1 MITTAEFY
9 CSLLIAQAVELW
21 RKNFRETNNK
31 TKQILNKKTSQQI
44 NVRKFHQKENFKT
57 TIAAILK
64 ISHVYVKSSN

>member
-31 TKQILNKKTSQQI
+31 TKQILNKKHRNKLTYESFI
-44 NVRKFHQKENFKT
+44 KKKILKK